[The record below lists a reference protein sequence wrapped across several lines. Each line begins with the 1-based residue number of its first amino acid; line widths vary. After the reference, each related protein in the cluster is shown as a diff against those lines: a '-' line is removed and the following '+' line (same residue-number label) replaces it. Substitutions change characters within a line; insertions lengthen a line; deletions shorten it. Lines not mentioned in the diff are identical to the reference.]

1 MTTNLILAAPTV
13 KAFDPDMKRKL
24 SEILERAD
32 LVKFAKFRPLPDEHQ
47 KSIDGAVW
55 FVQHAHQ
62 GTASAE
68 AMSLAG
74 ALMDVQFANPQ
85 FFVLLIFVPLLI
97 YWHWRKERRR
107 YPESS
112 DADAGE
118 FSKRAEVVAATIA
131 PPAACAARACRGVPD
146 HGLARPQSVSSSE
159 KITTEGI
166 DIVLATDISGSML
179 AEDFKPN
186 RIEAAKAVAADFVG
200 QRPNDRIGLVVFA
213 GESFTQCP
221 LTVDHDVVKG
231 LIGEL
236 KSGMVEDGT
245 AIGMGLATAVSRLK
259 ESHAKSRVI
268 ILLTDGVNNR
278 GFIDPLTAAGIA
290 QSFGI
295 RVYTVGVG
303 THGMAPYPFQTEMGV
318 RYQNMPVEIDE
329 DMLKKIAAQTGGK
342 YFRATDNDKL
352 MEIYAEIDRLEKTRM
367 EVFQFR
373 RHKEEFYPA
382 AFAGGAFLLLEA
394 LLSLTVFRRLP

>member
-1 MTTNLILAAPTV
+1 M
-13 KAFDPDMKRKL
+13 
-24 SEILERAD
+24 
-32 LVKFAKFRPLPDEHQ
+32 
-47 KSIDGAVW
+47 G
-55 FVQHAHQ
+55 
-62 GTASAE
+62 
-68 AMSLAG
+68 
-74 ALMDVQFANPQ
+74 VQFANPQ

-107 YPESS
+107 YPEIQMPTLESFRS
-112 DADAGE
+112 APKSWRQRLRHLLLVLRVLA
-118 FSKRAEVVAATIA
+118 VVCLIA
-131 PPAACAARACRGVPD
+131 
-146 HGLARPQSVSSSE
+146 GLARPQSVSSSE

-186 RIEAAKAVAADFVG
+186 RIEAAKAVASEFVG